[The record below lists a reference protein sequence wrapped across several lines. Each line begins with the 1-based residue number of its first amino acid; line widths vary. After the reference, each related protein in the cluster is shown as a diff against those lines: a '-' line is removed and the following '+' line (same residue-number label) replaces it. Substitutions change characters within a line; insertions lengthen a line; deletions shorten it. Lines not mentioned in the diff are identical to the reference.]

1 MHFDK
6 QSDRFRERY
15 FDAVIIGEQVLARTV
30 VDEALEQGFTVPSI
44 YLDIL
49 TPTQVRIGEMWFEG
63 DLNIAQ
69 EHLATSI
76 TLAIMEKLRG
86 GDDNTDKLGVRA
98 IVTSVEGDQHQVGA
112 RMMADFLLAD
122 GWDVDFLS
130 SPTPAEDLIE
140 FVQARGG
147 DIVALSSTLIGS
159 LSKVKYIADTL
170 HKMDSSLKVLLGG
183 RSLHLTG
190 YEARSLGCDAIAE
203 DAFDG
208 VTKARQLL
216 GLAKKRLL
224 LADHLLAIGLKM
236 KAVRS
241 KLQMT
246 QQELANLSGLDR
258 AYISMVEHG
267 KQNLTLG
274 AMVKIANALDIS
286 TSDLVG
292 NSIV

>member
-1 MHFDK
+1 MHSDK

-15 FDAVIIGEQVLARTV
+15 FDAVITGEQVLARTV

-86 GDDNTDKLGVRA
+86 GDGNTDKLGVRA

-147 DIVALSSTLIGS
+147 DIVALSSTLSES
-159 LSKVKYIADTL
+159 LSKVKYIADNL

-208 VTKARQLL
+208 VIKARQLL

-224 LADHLLAIGLKM
+224 LADQLLAIGLKM
-236 KAVRS
+236 KAARS

-292 NSIV
+292 NSSA